1 MHVINNTPSGILGGK
16 TPYEVLTGKIPDFSH
31 LRVFGCLGF
40 AVNLKSRRDKF
51 ASRSRR
57 CVFVGYSFG
66 KKGWKLYDCETGD
79 IFVSRDVQFHEAVFP
94 FSEQR
99 APKQSA
105 TVANHED
112 TVAIFD
118 DPTPPPAASSASDAA
133 SSNGPNAELAD
144 APLGRGMRAKRS
156 SVLLRDFVT
165 HHVRKYSPS
174 HAPPSPPGFSG
185 KEPRS
190 FREAMADSG
199 WRKAMKAEVQAL
211 ENNHTWK
218 VVELP
223 PAREHS
229 DVNGSTKLN
238 IISMA

>member
-1 MHVINNTPSGILGGK
+1 M
-16 TPYEVLTGKIPDFSH
+16 
-31 LRVFGCLGF
+31 FGCLGF

-185 KEPRS
+185 TPYPLAHYINCEQFSARHRRFLGAILAGKEPRS